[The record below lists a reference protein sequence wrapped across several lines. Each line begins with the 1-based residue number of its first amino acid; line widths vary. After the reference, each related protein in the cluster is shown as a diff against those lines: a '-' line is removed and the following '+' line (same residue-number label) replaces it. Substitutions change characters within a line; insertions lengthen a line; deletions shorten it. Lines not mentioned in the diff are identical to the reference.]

1 LTRAVK
7 TRNGLISTVRR
18 ILAKVTY
25 NLSATLHTLDNVKR
39 RRFYGWFSLLLLS
52 FQVLAGCGGGAL
64 PRLGSAG
71 EALLIDQIGYNNLP
85 ASQLWVGFNSAVA
98 FQKVKNAEA
107 SQQVVY
113 IYGVVV
119 VDAQQPLGFHLD
131 PNTTGF
137 WPGGIPELVQPIR
150 TVSQN
155 VPQWA
160 YQGVVFFVRVS
171 QSR

>member
-1 LTRAVK
+1 M
-7 TRNGLISTVRR
+7 
-18 ILAKVTY
+18 
-25 NLSATLHTLDNVKR
+25 KR
-39 RRFYGWFSLLLLS
+39 RRLYGWFCLLLLS
-52 FQVLAGCGGGAL
+52 CHVLAGCGGGGAL

-71 EALLIDQIGYNNLP
+71 EVLLIDQIGYNNSP
-85 ASQLWVGFNSAVA
+85 ASQLWVGVNSAVV

-119 VDAQQPLGFHLD
+119 AAAPQPLGFHLD
-131 PNTTGF
+131 PNTTKL

-155 VPQWA
+155 APQWA
-160 YQGVVFFVRVS
+160 NLGVVFFVS
-171 QSR
+171 

>member
-1 LTRAVK
+1 MAWFRHFRK
-7 TRNGLISTVRR
+7 
-18 ILAKVTY
+18 ILSKVTY
-25 NLSATLHTLDNVKR
+25 NLSTPLHTLNSMKR
-39 RRFYGWFSLLLLS
+39 QRLYGWFCLLLLS
-52 FQVLAGCGGGAL
+52 FHVLGCGGGAL
-64 PRLGSAG
+64 PPLSRTG
-71 EALLIDQIGYNNLP
+71 EALLIDQIGYNNSP
-85 ASQLWVGFNSAVA
+85 ASQLWVGFNSAVV
-98 FQKVKNAEA
+98 FQKVKNAEV

-119 VDAQQPLGFHLD
+119 ADEQQPLGFHLD
-131 PNTTGF
+131 PNTTKF

-160 YQGVVFFVRVS
+160 NQGVVFFVRVS

>member
-1 LTRAVK
+1 M
-7 TRNGLISTVRR
+7 
-18 ILAKVTY
+18 
-25 NLSATLHTLDNVKR
+25 KR
-39 RRFYGWFSLLLLS
+39 QRLYGWFCLLLLS
-52 FQVLAGCGGGAL
+52 CHVLAGCGGGGAL

-71 EALLIDQIGYNNLP
+71 EALLIDQIGYNNSP
-85 ASQLWVGFNSAVA
+85 ASQLWVGVNSAVV

-119 VDAQQPLGFHLD
+119 AAAQQPLGFHLD
-131 PNTTGF
+131 PNTTKL

-155 VPQWA
+155 APQWA
-160 YQGVVFFVRVS
+160 NQGVVFFVS
-171 QSR
+171 